1 MVTSDDRRPLRALLD
16 WAGEVDTLHD
26 RYFISPPGIDP
37 GSRTDADDDALRPYH
52 LSHEVSQRLSVAV
65 DSLHGLR
72 MMCVD
77 TAQEHV
83 NLRTFAPYPL
93 LRAAV
98 ENACTVAWL
107 LHPDDQLARVT
118 RRFHLWAR
126 SHDARNDVEKIM
138 SANPPKGVKPVSPTG
153 WSRDGD
159 FIGRMRDAGVADVD
173 KILKDPKRNTTST
186 TAMVDQ
192 GADALGRR
200 RNAYPAT
207 HYRLVWRS
215 FSGASHGDLWALMS
229 LPDRE
234 IVGEPDPITDRVGS
248 RVFMTAEKLALWTHV
263 TTTAVKGAISIYD
276 RSRLVLREHA
286 PNKPV

>member
-1 MVTSDDRRPLRALLD
+1 VTSSDDERHRRALLE
-16 WAGEVDTLHD
+16 WAAKIDTLHE
-26 RYFISPPGIDP
+26 RYFISPPGIDA
-37 GSRTDADDDALRPYH
+37 GSRTDLDDQALRPYH

-65 DSLHGLR
+65 DCLHGLR

-77 TAQEHV
+77 TEQGHL

-107 LHPDDQLARVT
+107 LRPDDQLDRVT

-126 SHDARNDVEKIM
+126 SHDSRNDVEKIM
-138 SANPPKGVKPVSPTG
+138 AANPPKGVKPPSPTG

-159 FIGRMRDAGVADVD
+159 FIARMRDAGVADVD
-173 KILKDPKRNTTST
+173 KILKDPQRNTTST
-186 TAMVDQ
+186 RRMVDQ

-200 RNAYPAT
+200 RGGYPAH
-207 HYRLVWRS
+207 HYRIVWRS

-229 LPDRE
+229 LPDRD
-234 IVGEPDPITDRVGS
+234 IVGEPDPVTDRVGS
-248 RVFMTAEKLALWTHV
+248 RVYMTAEKLVLWTHIS
-263 TTTAVKGAISIYD
+263 TTAVKGAISLYD
-276 RSRLVLREHA
+276 RSRLVLREHSES
-286 PNKPV
+286 